1 MPILFS
7 KIEDA
12 KDHILTGFLLVIAIT
27 LLITRHE
34 GGLQHTRVVAIT
46 TMSYLEQPLSL
57 IRVYRTA
64 LQTNRELLRENI
76 LLLDELSR
84 LRSAAEQNDELRRL
98 LGYNTYYAG
107 DELLTPVIVVAKN
120 LTGYR
125 NSITINEGS
134 NIGID
139 IGMPVVNSRG
149 LIGRVVKTASNFAQ
163 IMPLQNSLFRTSA
176 NIQGLRAYG
185 IVSWSGFGNEL
196 LLSYVPKTVE
206 VTPGMIVET
215 SSFSN
220 QFPPNIPIGVVTRFE
235 PEPGMD
241 TQLIYLEPYVDINK
255 IAEAFVIHYQPVA
268 EIDSLLNEFEVMF
281 Q

>member
-27 LLITRHE
+27 LLVTRHE
-34 GGLQHTRVVAIT
+34 GGLQHTRVAAIA

-98 LGYNTYYAG
+98 LGYQAFYNGNET
-107 DELLTPVIVVAKN
+107 LTPVIVVGKN

-134 NIGID
+134 DVGID
-139 IGMPVVNSRG
+139 VGMPVVNSRG
-149 LIGRVVKTASNFAQ
+149 LIGRVVKTSRNFAQ
-163 IMPLQNSLFRTSA
+163 VMPMQNSLFRTSA

-185 IVSWSGFGNEL
+185 IVSWSGHGDEL

-206 VTPGMIVET
+206 VAPGMIVET
-215 SSFSN
+215 SNFSN
-220 QFPPNIPIGVVTRFE
+220 QFPPNIPIGVITHFE

-241 TQLIYLEPYVDINK
+241 TQLIYLEPFVDINK
-255 IAEAFVIHYQPVA
+255 IAEGFVIHYQPVA
-268 EIDSLLNEFEVMF
+268 EIDSLLIEYEDMF